1 MSATYTL
8 NPQHNGIEITFPGK
22 PGKAILEALKAEGF
36 RWHSVKRLWYAKQTE
51 KRLALAQSITNT
63 GSPAEAPEAAKNSPK
78 AAKAEAVN
86 KYGVKV
92 GDLFWSSWG
101 YDQTN
106 TDFFQV
112 IALVGSSSVR
122 VRQVCPPSERVDAYR
137 DGSTVDTYHNTG
149 KLFPPAPFSV
159 FINDQEN
166 GDLKRLKSYMKDGS
180 RPQFKLS
187 GFADA
192 WKVESETITL
202 REDHG
207 YR

>member
-1 MSATYTL
+1 MNATYTL

-63 GSPAEAPEAAKNSPK
+63 GSPAEAPEAPK
-78 AAKAEAVN
+78 TRTTAEASKAN
-86 KYGVKV
+86 KYGVEV
-92 GDLFWSSWG
+92 GDLFYTSWG

-106 TDFFQV
+106 VDFFQV
-112 IALVGSSSVR
+112 VALVGTSSVR
-122 VRQVCPPSERVDAYR
+122 VREVFPQSERIDAYR
-137 DGSTVDTYHNTG
+137 DGSTVDTYHNNG
-149 KLFPPAPFSV
+149 KLLPPAPHSV
-159 FINDQEN
+159 FIKDQEH
-166 GDLKRLKSYMKDGS
+166 GDLKRLKSYRQDGS

-187 GFADA
+187 SFADA
-192 WKVESETITL
+192 WKVETDTITL